1 MPKATNLQPAH
12 SFHNPLFSSITHVR
26 LLARVDRTM
35 AVARAVERLIRP
47 GMRVLDA
54 GCGTGLMSFL
64 AAKAGA
70 SEVVAIDRENVELAR
85 ALAEEN
91 GLSDRIRFIE
101 GDLMTQSRDTLN
113 GGFDAIIA
121 FVYTN
126 HLVVDE
132 SRATLVY
139 GLREQFGTPNCVII
153 PDRVRYSGVACEWPD
168 VDAGTELDDLRRTIS
183 DMEKRYQLS
192 LRTLFETARTELQQ
206 TMARPRISS
215 DYEWSPSWGS
225 GGYRYLRGAFRKLS
239 RESQV
244 ADVNYGAQARSAS
257 YPNELSLDLVAPGRC
272 NAILWTQE
280 LWSDSHLLW
289 TAEHMS
295 TLAAAVSLDA
305 GDRLVVKLDAA
316 WRRTNSIGDAARVER
331 LR

>member
-1 MPKATNLQPAH
+1 MSKATKPAH

-35 AVARAVERLIRP
+35 AVARAIERLIRP

-91 GLSDRIRFIE
+91 GLSNKIRFVE
-101 GDLMTQSRDTLN
+101 GDLTTQSRDTLN

-132 SRATLVY
+132 ARSTLVY
-139 GLREQFGTPNCVII
+139 ALREQFGRPNCIII
-153 PDRVRYSGVACEWPD
+153 PDRVRYSGVACEWPG

-183 DMEKRYQLS
+183 DMERRYQLS
-192 LRTLFETARTELQQ
+192 LTTLFETALMELQH
-206 TMARPRISS
+206 TMARPRISA

-244 ADVNYGAQARSAS
+244 ADVNYGAEAQAAP
-257 YPNELSLDLVAPGRC
+257 YPNELSLDLVAPGLC

-295 TLAAAVSLDA
+295 TLATAVTLEA
-305 GDRLVVKLDAA
+305 CDRLVVKLDAA
-316 WRRTNSIGDAARVER
+316 WRKTNSIGDAARVER
-331 LR
+331 VR